1 MVDRTTTNNPLSPPQ
16 KRMILRTNLAR
27 PFPFA
32 IAVCLLTL
40 SVGCWSRK
48 KEQTNSTSETTW
60 ITLWDQSLAALE
72 NKGSDDKEGTRVNA
86 AIAGFKE
93 FLVQFPEDAA
103 ALQNLAV
110 GYLVQIKKS
119 REAGQ
124 TGIAEESEK
133 DCLVTLA
140 KLKQVQPDAAVPL
153 LLESRIYTLRGDFDK
168 ASRLLREASDK
179 PKAEQDTWFQL
190 VEILMQN
197 DEDSVYPELRDL
209 LERAVVQSPNNLAL
223 NANYLMVLAKL
234 QDSKAAEHLKKCSQL
249 FRPASEIRGL
259 LRQLDLAQASIEKGN
274 WNALQGQARGI
285 RNLLLDDLAFKQDI
299 HYLRRE
305 DVLEYARSH
314 SDSLSA
320 PIPVKRTE
328 PIARLET
335 IPSRIPTTENIQ
347 AIATEDIDLDGILDF
362 VLATSDRIEVWS
374 FAAPDKPELVV
385 SQPVALRIKG
395 MVFADLD
402 RDFHR
407 SREQIPPSALP
418 SAIPVERRKK
428 DADIFVDTDVDL
440 VIYGDDGLLLLENA
454 VNEETGKREFRPR
467 PLSEGM
473 ENLKGI
479 KQVVAID
486 MDHDSD
492 LDLIVSSESG
502 LSIWSNRGDWTFTD
516 VSQFT
521 NIPPAEQSITS
532 ILALDLDRNVVNDFL
547 LGSTSAEGPIMLAS
561 NLHGRYAIRDVSW
574 PSEVIG
580 NSAFVDAI
588 DVNRDAC
595 WDIIMGGEKG
605 LTLVTMNSLG
615 HASWKPASATR
626 LSSESTEGVLVLD
639 IDNDT
644 YMDAVSWGPTG
655 ISLYLGGGDLSLKRD
670 EKGVSVAESI
680 SNVINIDFD
689 CDRDEDLIA
698 LSESGK
704 LIWLQ
709 NQGGNKNHQLE
720 IVLRADEDGSQDLRA
735 RCNMH
740 GVGSL
745 LEVKTN
751 GTYQAQI
758 VRGTRTRFG
767 LGANN
772 QADIVRVL
780 WPNGVPNNII
790 GVDSRVTVFDQQNL
804 GGSCPYLYA
813 WNGERFEFVTDC
825 LWAAPIGLQFA
836 AGVTAPTREWEYL
849 KIDGH
854 QLKPKDGAYVLQIT
868 EELWEAA
875 YFDSVKLLAVDHPQ
889 DVEIFTNE
897 KVGPAEISEFKI
909 RTVENR
915 RYPRSIIDQNG
926 NDLSEWTTKRD
937 QRYTR
942 TWTYGFNQGLT
953 ETHWMEIDFRE
964 EDSGESDGSS
974 SNDIVLYLTGWL
986 FPTCTSLNLA
996 MDENPLRPSLMPP
1009 SIQVPDESGNWVEV
1023 VPYAGFPGGKTKTIA
1038 IDLTGLFLCDDQRI
1052 RLVSNMELCWDEVFY
1067 TRGERNPR
1075 TESYVVTELEL
1086 LDADLHYRGFS
1097 ELVSQPGNAPKK
1109 YDYEQVTKEP
1119 IWPPM
1124 KGAFTKYGDVTNLIR
1139 EADDLQVVMGAGD
1152 EMTVRFS
1159 ANVTNLPDGWV
1170 RDFVIYN
1177 VGWDKDADL
1186 NTIHGQDTGPLPF
1199 RGMARYP
1206 YAPDQEFPNSPA
1218 HVEFLKQ
1225 YQTRFQDAPAF
1236 WNQIRDF

>member
-1 MVDRTTTNNPLSPPQ
+1 MIRRTDIAKLLTV
-16 KRMILRTNLAR
+16 
-27 PFPFA
+27 A
-32 IAVCLLTL
+32 IAVFLLTL

-48 KEQTNSTSETTW
+48 KEPSGPTLDTKW

-72 NKGSDDKEGTRVNA
+72 NKGSDDKEGTKVSA

-93 FLVQFPEDAA
+93 FLVQFPEDVA

-110 GYLVQIKKS
+110 GYLVQVKKS
-119 REAGQ
+119 REAGR
-124 TGIAEESEK
+124 TSIAEELEK
-133 DCLVTLA
+133 DCLDTIA
-140 KLKQVQPDAAVPL
+140 KLKQLQPNAAVPL
-153 LLESRIYTLRGDFDK
+153 LLESRIYTLRGDFNE
-168 ASRLLREASDK
+168 ATRLLREASNK
-179 PKAEQDTWFQL
+179 PEAEQDTWFQL

-209 LERAVVQSPNNLAL
+209 LERGVAQSPNNLAI

-234 QDSKAAEHLKKCSQL
+234 QDPKASEQLKKCSQL

-259 LRQLDLAQASIEKGN
+259 LRQLDLAQASIDRGN

-305 DVLEYARSH
+305 DVLEYAVSQ
-314 SDSLSA
+314 SNSLGASL
-320 PIPVKRTE
+320 PVKRTE
-328 PIARLET
+328 PIARLEP
-335 IPSRIPTTENIQ
+335 ISSPISTTENIL
-347 AIATEDIDLDGILDF
+347 AIATEDIDLDGILDL

-374 FAAPDKPELVV
+374 FAKPDKSELVV
-385 SQPVALRIKG
+385 SQAVELKIKG
-395 MVFADLD
+395 IVFADLD

-407 SREQIPPSALP
+407 SREQIPPSPLP
-418 SAIPVERRKK
+418 SAIPIERRKK
-428 DADIFVDTDVDL
+428 EADIFVDTDVDL
-440 VIYGDDGLLLLENA
+440 IIYGDDGLMLLENA
-454 VNEETGKREFRPR
+454 VDEKTGKRDFKPR

-473 ENLKGI
+473 ENLKGV
-479 KQVVAID
+479 KHVVAID

-502 LSIWSNRGDWTFTD
+502 LTIWSNRGDWTFRD

-521 NIPPAEQSITS
+521 NVPPAEHFISS

-547 LGSTSAEGPIMLAS
+547 LGSTSAEGPTMLAS
-561 NLHGRYAIRDVSW
+561 NLHGRYAMRDISW
-574 PSEVIG
+574 PSEVAG
-580 NSAFVDAI
+580 NCAFVAAI

-615 HASWKPASATR
+615 HASWKPANAIQ
-626 LSSESTEGVLVLD
+626 LSSESTAGVIVLD

-644 YMDAVSWGPTG
+644 YMDVVSWGPAG
-655 ISLYLGGGDLSLKRD
+655 IGLYLGGGDLSLKRD
-670 EKGVSVAESI
+670 DIGVSVTESI
-680 SNVINIDFD
+680 ANVIAIDFD
-689 CDRDEDLIA
+689 SDRDEDLIA

-704 LIWLQ
+704 LIWLK

-745 LEVKTN
+745 IEVKTN

-849 KIDGH
+849 KIDGQ

-875 YFDSVKLLAVDHPQ
+875 YFDSVKLLAIDHPK
-889 DVEIFTNE
+889 DVEVFTNE
-897 KVGPAEISEFKI
+897 KVGPSEISEFKI
-909 RTVENR
+909 RTVANR

-926 NDLSEWTTKRD
+926 NDLRELTSKRD

-942 TWTYGFNQGLT
+942 TWTYGYNQGLT
-953 ETHWMEIDFRE
+953 ETHWLEIDFRE
-964 EDSGESDGSS
+964 EGSS
-974 SNDIVLYLTGWL
+974 ENGHSTSDDIVLYLTGWL

-1038 IDLTGLFLCDDQRI
+1038 IDLTGVFLCDDQRI

-1075 TESYVVTELEL
+1075 TESYVVTELNL

-1109 YDYEQVTKEP
+1109 YDYESVTREP

-1124 KGAFTKYGDVTNLIR
+1124 KGAFTKYGNVTSLIR

-1170 RDFVIYN
+1170 RDFIIYN

-1199 RGMARYP
+1199 RDMARYP
-1206 YAPDQEFPNSPA
+1206 YAPDQEFPSSPA
-1218 HVEFLKQ
+1218 HVDFLKQ